1 MYNPS
6 TDIFFSIIICCYN
19 SEKYLKETIESIIE
33 QTHKNWEIVAI
44 NDGSTDQ
51 TEKILLEYSTKNF
64 PLIYRKQPNR
74 GFAFARNEAIKLSSS
89 EWIVIIDHDDICMPD
104 RLEIHAKQIKQNP
117 NSKLFFGDT
126 IHFNNKNEIIRKNFD
141 IFNFENINLNAGN
154 ASVSLLKEGCF
165 IDSESVVFNKH
176 AALRVGNF
184 NTKYKYVA
192 DYDFFI
198 KMGRIYEFNYTTQIV
213 SKWRIHDQQATIK
226 LEKEHTNELIR
237 VLSLNILSKSTPVYL
252 KFLLSI
258 RIIKQIIKGI
268 IKK

>member
-1 MYNPS
+1 MNL
-6 TDIFFSIIICCYN
+6 
-19 SEKYLKETIESIIE
+19 YLKRGFMFTFLRSSIFIVCFLAISTSQNKDDLIFNKQDFVKNKFEENHGNGWIFKWNSNGTPHRIYGKSISQNFDARDPIESE
-33 QTHKNWEIVAI
+33 F
-44 NDGSTDQ
+44 S
-51 TEKILLEYSTKNF
+51 
-64 PLIYRKQPNR
+64 
-74 GFAFARNEAIKLSSS
+74 ARRFISN
-89 EWIVIIDHDDICMPD
+89 
-104 RLEIHAKQIKQNP
+104 
-117 NSKLFFGDT
+117 
-126 IHFNNKNEIIRKNFD
+126 NFD